1 MIDINY
7 ETKFLVRLNPQS
19 RLERAD
25 EDKIFSHFY
34 TKVMNKLRTGEDM
47 IAVWRPVQEE
57 LRESL

>member
-7 ETKFLVRLNPQS
+7 ETKFLVRLNPQ
-19 RLERAD
+19 RLVRAD

-34 TKVMNKLRTGEDM
+34 TKVMDKMRTGEDM
-47 IAVWRPVQEE
+47 IAVWSPIQEE